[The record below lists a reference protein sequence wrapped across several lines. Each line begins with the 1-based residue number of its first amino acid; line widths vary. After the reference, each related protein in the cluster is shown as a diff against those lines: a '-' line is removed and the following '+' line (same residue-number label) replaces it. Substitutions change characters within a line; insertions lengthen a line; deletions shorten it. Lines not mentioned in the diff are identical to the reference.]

1 MTHSEL
7 GDWLK
12 KKKGGQSLVMHQ
24 AADGTVRVE
33 CTSTHWLAI
42 HELLQAGLRQL
53 CHMADKEIV
62 GYGPE
67 RTRD

>member
-1 MTHSEL
+1 MTHAEL

-12 KKKGGQSLVMHQ
+12 KKKGGQTLVIHQ
-24 AADGTVRVE
+24 TANGVVKVE
-33 CTSTHWLAI
+33 CTSTYWPAMQVML
-42 HELLQAGLRQL
+42 EAGLRQL
-53 CHMADKEIV
+53 AHMADKEIV